1 MDTQSLD
8 FSDLGAK
15 TVQPPPS
22 PATSAPAVPGAP
34 AGPPSV
40 SAQASPNQNNSAPL
54 DFSDL
59 GTRPVLAEQPG
70 HEKPGFFD
78 RVYQTRGIK
87 SMVEAAKSHA
97 AEDAA
102 ARDAALAAIK
112 SNDFATAA
120 ETLLKHVAKRA
131 VNAPGIAGP
140 GLDAVSG
147 VVQNTL
153 QHGKAAYQAARSG
166 KTGEAIAQGAEAV
179 PLVGP
184 LAAQVGEPLG
194 EDLRNKNWWGAAGD
208 IVSGGLQ
215 AGLALV
221 GGKASAAEAGD
232 TLSAEETAA
241 RGLPLKAA
249 GQKVTSEVKA
259 ASQPATQFPRNPEEV
274 QQALSQAAADNKGLP
289 PKEAGQAVQQETQAA
304 RTAKGK
310 QVGAAKETLKKSL
323 PTNVRSDTEYLQQAM
338 KDKAAEPDAGFVRNP
353 YTDKEFGDLTPKQQ
367 SEVLQKAQDLKTAET
382 GQIPFPKKW
391 RGSSNSQ
398 SHQE

>member
-1 MDTQSLD
+1 
-8 FSDLGAK
+8 
-15 TVQPPPS
+15 
-22 PATSAPAVPGAP
+22 
-34 AGPPSV
+34 
-40 SAQASPNQNNSAPL
+40 
-54 DFSDL
+54 
-59 GTRPVLAEQPG
+59 
-70 HEKPGFFD
+70 
-78 RVYQTRGIK
+78 
-87 SMVEAAKSHA
+87 
-97 AEDAA
+97 
-102 ARDAALAAIK
+102 
-112 SNDFATAA
+112 
-120 ETLLKHVAKRA
+120 
-131 VNAPGIAGP
+131 
-140 GLDAVSG
+140 
-147 VVQNTL
+147 
-153 QHGKAAYQAARSG
+153 
-166 KTGEAIAQGAEAV
+166 
-179 PLVGP
+179 
-184 LAAQVGEPLG
+184 
-194 EDLRNKNWWGAAGD
+194 
-208 IVSGGLQ
+208 LQ

-353 YTDKEFGDLTPKQQ
+353 STDKEFGDLTPKQQ